1 MRCATAS
8 SALSWRIITSTLAC
22 SEAVPAAP
30 ACAENSRGV
39 HSITAVKQIC
49 TREDVDLSAGGLK
62 FTSRALE
69 AVGIYVHSMTKGR
82 V

>member
-1 MRCATAS
+1 MRA
-8 SALSWRIITSTLAC
+8 
-22 SEAVPAAP
+22 
-30 ACAENSRGV
+30 
-39 HSITAVKQIC
+39 AVKQIC
-49 TREDVDLSAGGLK
+49 TREDVDLSAGGLI

>member
-8 SALSWRIITSTLAC
+8 SALSWRIMTSTLAC
-22 SEAVPAAP
+22 SEAVPAAW
-30 ACAENSRGV
+30 AYVESIGV
-39 HSITAVKQIC
+39 HRRTAVKQIC

-69 AVGIYVHSMTKGR
+69 AVGIYVHSMTKGS